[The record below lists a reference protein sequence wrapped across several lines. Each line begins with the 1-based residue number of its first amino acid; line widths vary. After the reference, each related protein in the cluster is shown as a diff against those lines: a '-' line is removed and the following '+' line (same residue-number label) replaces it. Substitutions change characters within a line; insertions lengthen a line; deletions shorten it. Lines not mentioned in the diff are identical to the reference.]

1 MTRGRHTGLTRERA
15 LEVLHGCGF
24 HLYHAKSWN
33 ESLFIHSFSAY
44 ALVDG
49 VVPFTQVYSE
59 SDKELMRWAALLH
72 DYGKTSAN
80 WQKALHGPHKV
91 TLRDVK
97 YEELKAV
104 LENGILTYSRD
115 LLTSADIDDILFII
129 EHHHGSGRTASTPA
143 RNRMKDVVS
152 ECDRAVSQTRISEG
166 LIRTL
171 NSIIDTVR
179 YRLFTVELIDHP
191 MSALAIGAFD
201 YIFSETERIW
211 PLLYSATSTL
221 YLAEADASLP
231 SLDDVNVFLDEQ
243 LSGSKGVL
251 RYDDG
256 NARIYTDER
265 SFLELASEPERF
277 IEQATSV
284 ANDYCARKRKAAER
298 NPAQWSDEREQVY
311 LYGRVCGIT
320 YNTLLDLCDVPE
332 KERPRACLMAG
343 GRHGP
348 VTVESMKVF
357 GLLKS
362 QATYERTLREI
373 LQALMPYVRK
383 RLQASRS
390 NDPDTAASRLRYNVR
405 ELLVPDASTYPP
417 QTALDPKAEAL
428 ADYDRYKRKEPLD
441 VCPAC
446 HQFAQGNVTAAA
458 FPQNSPL
465 GGTVEVF
472 YTTHMRLIKK
482 EGAASRGV
490 SFCDWCAKWW
500 DLIAVDTEGKRHL
513 YHVCVMPHHLF
524 ARLDW
529 REILQP
535 ELGSPLVE
543 LGAPGTVSGGGV
555 YPHVA
560 VLSLKGR
567 DRETLLAELTAD
579 SNRGEEQILD
589 RLYRYGLKG
598 AVIVTTPT
606 DSRSLL
612 TCGSISVGTDEWP
625 IIRRALRLL
634 NSAKRPYAS
643 AIRALQQSPYA
654 FGTLLA
660 DGSIQ
665 MNRESQPEV
674 KRMVQEIA
682 EKTGLTFLADIWI
695 GGMDRED
702 SASKVIRGMNETLRR
717 LKGKEDDASLMDMMV
732 AKGLHLAISTREGK
746 WRSRE
751 NRPKEEAALK
761 RAAEKLLRYKDQT
774 YRRTEVV
781 RAMIYTLAYFSNPE
795 TNPQTPDAAVAANA
809 ASDASQQG
817 GGQ

>member
-1 MTRGRHTGLTRERA
+1 MGLTPKIAIGFLQEQD
-15 LEVLHGCGF
+15 F

-49 VVPFTQVYSE
+49 VLQFTQVYSE

-80 WQKALHGPHKV
+80 WQKSLRGPHKV
-91 TLRDVK
+91 TLGDVR

-104 LENGILTYSRD
+104 LDSGIQTYSRD
-115 LLTSADIDDILFII
+115 FLASADIDDILFII

-152 ECDRAVSQTRISEG
+152 ECDRAVSQARISDS

-171 NSIIDTVR
+171 NSVIDTVR
-179 YRLFTVELIDHP
+179 YRLFTIELIDHP
-191 MSALAIGAFD
+191 MSALVIGAFD
-201 YIFSETERIW
+201 YVFAEMGKIR

-221 YLAEADASLP
+221 YIAEADASLP
-231 SLDDVNVFLDEQ
+231 SLDDVNAFLNERFA
-243 LSGSKGVL
+243 GSKGIL

-265 SFLELASEPERF
+265 SFLELASDPKRLV
-277 IEQATSV
+277 EQAASL
-284 ANDYCARKRKAAER
+284 ANDYCTRKRKATER
-298 NPAQWSDEREQVY
+298 NPSQWSDERERIY
-311 LYGRVCGIT
+311 LYGRVCGTT
-320 YNTLLDLCDVPE
+320 YNTLLNLCEVPE

-343 GRHGP
+343 GRHGL
-348 VTVESMKVF
+348 VTVESLKLF
-357 GLLKS
+357 GLLKP
-362 QATYERTLREI
+362 QATYELTLREI
-373 LQALMPYVRK
+373 IQTLQPYVAK
-383 RLQASRS
+383 KLQTLHSKHTGA
-390 NDPDTAASRLRYNVR
+390 TTILQYRYDVR
-405 ELLVPDASTYPP
+405 TLLVPDTTTYPL
-417 QTALDPKAEAL
+417 QTPLDPKADAL
-428 ADYDRYKRKEPLD
+428 ADYERYKRKEPLD

-446 HQFAQGNVTAAA
+446 QQFPQGNVSAAA

-500 DLIAVDTEGKRHL
+500 DLISVDAEGKRHL

-535 ELGSPLVE
+535 ELGSSLVE
-543 LGAPGTVSGGGV
+543 LGATGTVSGSGV

-567 DRETLLAELTAD
+567 DRETLLQELTAD
-579 SNRGEEQILD
+579 ANRGEEQILD

-612 TCGSISVGTDEWP
+612 TCGSITVGTGEWP
-625 IIRRALRLL
+625 ILRRALRLL

-643 AIRALQQSPYA
+643 TIRALQQSPYS
-654 FGTLLA
+654 FGTLIA
-660 DGSIQ
+660 DGSIR

-674 KRMVQEIA
+674 QQMVQEIA

-695 GGMDRED
+695 GGRDRED
-702 SASKVIRGMNETLRR
+702 NASKVIRGMNETLRR
-717 LKGKEDDASLMDMMV
+717 LKGKEDDASLADAMV

-746 WRSRE
+746 WRSHE
-751 NRPKEEAALK
+751 NQPKEEAAL
-761 RAAEKLLRYKDQT
+761 RNAAEKLLRYKDQT

-781 RAMIYTLAYFSNPE
+781 RAMIYTLAYFSKPE
-795 TNPQTPDAAVAANA
+795 TNPRTPSAEVAATVA
-809 ASDASQQG
+809 ADATQQG